1 MMQSVSRIIVAR
13 SASSVAFSAWTAILA
28 VGVIFC
34 CASFAEAQ
42 EARNGSAAAPY
53 LLIPQGVRYLSGG
66 GAAANVNGIES
77 VFWNPA
83 GLARTEKSI
92 NVMFSR
98 KSYIADININFAG
111 ASLSWE
117 GFGSLALS
125 LRSFDIGDIPV
136 TTVFFPDGTGELYE
150 PNVFVVGVAYSRLL
164 TDRTSV
170 GLNLNILS
178 ESFPGASASGNAFD
192 VGLQYTSFLNITNLS
207 IGVVLK
213 NFGSAMRYDGS
224 RLFQEAVAVDV
235 DRKSTFY
242 KVEAAVFDLPSVI
255 DLATSYRIDVGEANS
270 LDVGVTFQNNQSA
283 QDEYQFM
290 ATYMLGDML
299 ALRGSYLT
307 SESEGALE
315 NIFASYSFGGTLN
328 LQAFTGA
335 DLSIDY
341 GYIDTDFFDAIQ
353 VFSVRFGF

>member
-1 MMQSVSRIIVAR
+1 MTVRKISICM
-13 SASSVAFSAWTAILA
+13 ILLLIM
-28 VGVIFC
+28 VP
-34 CASFAEAQ
+34 SFAGAQ
-42 EARNGSAAAPY
+42 QARNGSAAASY

-66 GAAANVNGIES
+66 GAAAIADGLES

-83 GLARTEKSI
+83 GLARTEKPI
-92 NVMFSR
+92 NAMFSR
-98 KSYIADININFAG
+98 RSYIADININFAG
-111 ASLSWE
+111 ASMSWE

-125 LRSFDIGDIPV
+125 LRSFDIGNIPV

-170 GLNLNILS
+170 GLNVNILS
-178 ESFPGASASGNAFD
+178 ESFPGATATGKAFD
-192 VGLQYTSFLNITNLS
+192 VGLQYTSFLNVPNLT

-213 NFGSAMRYDGS
+213 NFGGSMRYDGS
-224 RLFQEAVAVDV
+224 RLFREAIAVDV

-242 KVEAAVFDLPSVI
+242 KVEAAEFDLPSVI
-255 DLATSYRIDVGEANS
+255 DLATSYRIDMGEANS

-290 ATYMLGDML
+290 ATFMIGDMF

-307 SESEGALE
+307 SESEGVLE
-315 NIFASYSFGGTLN
+315 NIFASFSLGGTLN

-341 GYIDTDFFDAIQ
+341 GYIDTDFFDAVQ